1 MSETKDTNGFI
12 NKASNGATEDRSINR
27 LFPVF
32 LKLEQMKVLL
42 VGAGNVGLEKLN
54 TIVTNSPNTR
64 LLVVAKELHADFVHT
79 ASYYKN
85 VEIVKGE
92 YSANYIDGADIVIV
106 AVNDIEL
113 STKIRDDAKLKGK
126 LVNVADKPEL
136 CDFYLGSVV
145 TKGNLKL
152 AISTNGKSP
161 TLAKRL
167 KEVFNDMLPGEVD
180 EVMNNLQN
188 IREQLQGDF
197 KHKVEELNKITKV
210 LVEKPVPKDAEDYW
224 FL

>member
-1 MSETKDTNGFI
+1 MSDLDNIEETENQSG
-12 NKASNGATEDRSINR
+12 GYGGINR
-27 LFPVF
+27 LFPIF
-32 LKLEQMKVLL
+32 LKLEEMKVLL
-42 VGAGNVGLEKLN
+42 IGAGNVGLEKL
-54 TIVTNSPNTR
+54 TAIVTNSPATYVV
-64 LLVVAKELHADFVHT
+64 VVAKEVTPAFAHT

-85 VEIVKGE
+85 VKVITGE
-92 YSANYIDGADIVIV
+92 YDASYLDGSDIVIS
-106 AVNDIEL
+106 AVNDIAL
-113 STKIRDDAKLKGK
+113 STVIRSDAKQRGK
-126 LVNVADKPEL
+126 LVNVADKPAL

-167 KEVFNDMLPGEVD
+167 REVFSEYLPGEID
-180 EVMNNLQN
+180 EVMNNLQH
-188 IREQLQGDF
+188 IREQLHGDF
-197 KHKVEELNKITKV
+197 QHKVEELNKITKS